1 MSKRSEAA
9 TKTVEDF
16 FAAHKKR
23 NVIAMAELCSTR
35 ATFDYVPF
43 VNHDKSRRV
52 TGTGYVNGVGR
63 TIWGLGFRAFPD
75 LTNKVNDIYADDEGH
90 VVAEVT
96 LSGTQAAPYL
106 TVAPSGKKFSERH
119 LFRFHVDGAGKID
132 DVTSFWDAG
141 GINNQLGHTE
151 LD

>member
-1 MSKRSEAA
+1 MSKRSDAA

-23 NVIAMAELCSTR
+23 STIAMADLCTPR
-35 ATFDYVPF
+35 AKFDYVPF
-43 VNHDKSRRV
+43 VQHDRTRRV
-52 TGTGYVNGVGR
+52 SGTGYVNGVGR
-63 TIWGLGFRAFPD
+63 TVWGLGFRAFPD
-75 LTNKVNDIYADDEGH
+75 LTNKVNDIYADDDGN

-96 LSGTQAAPYL
+96 ISGTQAAPYL
-106 TVAPSGKKFSERH
+106 TVAATGKKFSERH
-119 LFRFHVDGAGKID
+119 LFRFHVDAGGKID

-141 GINNQLGHTE
+141 GINTQLGHDE

>member
-1 MSKRSEAA
+1 MSKRSETA

-23 NVIAMAELCSTR
+23 NVIAMADLCSPR
-35 ATFDYVPF
+35 ASFDYIPF
-43 VNHDKSRRV
+43 VQHDKSRRV

-75 LTNKVNDIYADDEGH
+75 LTNKVNDVFADDEGN

-96 LSGTQAAPYL
+96 ISGTQAAPYL

-119 LFRFHVDGAGKID
+119 LFRFHVDATGKID

-141 GINNQLGHTE
+141 GINDQLGHAE